1 VGDCNDMS
9 RAYKEAWIGM
19 SVNVDFS
26 KGGYQGDIIEET
38 FKQFTVKSMPFW
50 WHFREVL
57 RASQLASPHWT
68 KADGAALSDDEQKEL
83 VALSLMNYAVYT
95 GIAESL
101 AFLEQL
107 QFEVFRT
114 TFDSW
119 RIFDAR
125 RHWKATYST
134 LYSSFNALS
143 NIVCIVVGLK
153 PPLGEKRGKVWNY
166 SPSSAY
172 RLVNG
177 KGINTIAEP
186 LRRVTQRLEIRSQL
200 DHYWL
205 IWHGIVQGKFLIDK
219 NFTKGYVPLDM
230 GADVSLDVDAIGLA
244 REHLIKSVE
253 DFNVIYRELSVAGAF
268 LDQYVSARGWMVD
281 YSDYGEPHNG
291 QRPKP

>member
-1 VGDCNDMS
+1 MGKGNDIS
-9 RAYKEAWIGM
+9 RAHKEAWIGM
-19 SVNVDFS
+19 SMNVDFS

-38 FKQFTVKSMPFW
+38 FKQFTVRSMPFW

-57 RASQLASPHWT
+57 RASHLASPHWA
-68 KADGAALSDDEQKEL
+68 KADGSALSGDEQKEL

-101 AFLEQL
+101 AFFEQL
-107 QFEVFRT
+107 QFQVFRT
-114 TFDSW
+114 TFDPW

-125 RHWKATYST
+125 RYWKATYSS
-134 LYSSFNALS
+134 LYSSFNALC
-143 NIVCIVVGLK
+143 NIVCIVVGHK
-153 PPLGEKRGKVWNY
+153 PPFGEKPGKVWNY

-177 KGINTIAEP
+177 KGIVSISEP
-186 LRRVTQRLEIRSQL
+186 LKRVTERLEIRSQL

-219 NFTKGYVPLDM
+219 NFTKGYVPLDI
-230 GADVSLDVDAIGLA
+230 GADVSLKVDAIGLA
-244 REHLIKSVE
+244 QEHLIKSVE
-253 DFNVIYRELSVAGAF
+253 DFNVVYRELSVAGGF
-268 LDQYVSARGWMVD
+268 LDQYVSARGWAVD